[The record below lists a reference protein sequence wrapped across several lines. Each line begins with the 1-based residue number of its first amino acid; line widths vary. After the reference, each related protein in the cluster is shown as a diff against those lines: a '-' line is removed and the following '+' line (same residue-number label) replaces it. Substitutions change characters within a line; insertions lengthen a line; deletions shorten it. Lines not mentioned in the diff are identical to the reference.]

1 MREGLV
7 GLAEVVVA
15 AVVACL
21 AVLLLLGLLLGP
33 PRPYSAVKCG
43 SPEECSLLEEWVVG
57 VFAQVVEAVFLA
69 VAAVAAVTAVS
80 AALSY
85 LRERGGEKEQVP
97 QSRVVKSLPLTM

>member
-7 GLAEVVVA
+7 GLAEVV
-15 AVVACL
+15 ACL
-21 AVLLLLGLLLGP
+21 AVLLLLGP

-69 VAAVAAVTAVS
+69 VAAVAAVTAVA

-85 LRERGGEKEQVP
+85 LRERGGRKRPVSVAGGEEPPRDHVDD
-97 QSRVVKSLPLTM
+97 VGD